1 MPLPTQTILQ
11 SYDSV
16 FSDCTWE
23 GLKANFYYEEWHPQ
37 KSIEYHPKK
46 VPYFKNVLLLL
57 AQWWIP
63 FFLSFSNL
71 YLLAFVPKCLCF
83 YDSPLMPLLS
93 FSASMPLGLC
103 LICTLSNSERKMRIC
118 LAISVKDFGLCMT
131 ELDACISKNIQITI
145 FFLAWT
151 AVADNRNAPF
161 HQRTDVGADQK
172 ESNQYR

>member
-1 MPLPTQTILQ
+1 MK
-11 SYDSV
+11 
-16 FSDCTWE
+16 SDT
-23 GLKANFYYEEWHPQ
+23 
-37 KSIEYHPKK
+37 PKK
-46 VPYFKNVLLLL
+46 VLSTIQKRYHILKNVLLLL

-118 LAISVKDFGLCMT
+118 LAISAKDFGLCMT
-131 ELDACISKNIQITI
+131 ELDACISKNIQIMI
-145 FFLAWT
+145 FFLA
-151 AVADNRNAPF
+151 
-161 HQRTDVGADQK
+161 
-172 ESNQYR
+172 